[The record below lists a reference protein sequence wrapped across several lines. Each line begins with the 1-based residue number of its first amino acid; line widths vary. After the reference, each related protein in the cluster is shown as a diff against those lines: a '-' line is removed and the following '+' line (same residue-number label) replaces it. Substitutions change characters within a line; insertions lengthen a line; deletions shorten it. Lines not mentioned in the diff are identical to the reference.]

1 MGQVACI
8 GEMTNAYKILFRNN
22 RKEQSLAKLNG
33 RYVSNI
39 QMNLKEI
46 GCEEWTRFM
55 LLKTEQSSSSCELS
69 SSLNEEF
76 CK

>member
-22 RKEQSLAKLNG
+22 RKEQSLRKPKG

-39 QMNLKEI
+39 QMGLKEI
-46 GCEEWTRFM
+46 GREEWTRFM
-55 LLKTEQSSSSCELS
+55 WLERV
-69 SSLNEEF
+69 
-76 CK
+76 